1 MIEHVIDLGSL
12 AMSKTT
18 NIKRLLCPQNI
29 AVVGGAEAAEV
40 IRQSRK
46 TGFKG
51 EIWAVNARR
60 SEIEGVKCVAS
71 VNDLPTAPDAAFVAI
86 PREPAISVIKDL
98 EKMGAGGVICYAS
111 GFSETSDG
119 QGYHRD
125 LMNSVG
131 DLALVGP
138 NCYGILNYLDGAALW
153 PDHHGGQHVDKGVA
167 IITQSGNIGISL
179 TMQERSL
186 PVSYMISVGNQSV
199 LSIPDYIDALCD
211 DDRVTAIGLHMEGVD
226 DISGFCRAVNKA
238 RSKGIP
244 VVALKSG
251 GSDIGAEIALSHTS
265 TLAGSDELYSA
276 LFQRIGI
283 ARVRTLSEMIETLK
297 LLHVAGPLSGN
308 NISSLSCSGGDAA
321 LIADFGSQ
329 LGLKFK
335 PIPDV
340 QASQLQKQLG
350 DKVSIS
356 NPFDYHTYIWG
367 DVEEKTNCFT
377 RVMQGKYDISL
388 LVLDY
393 PKSDLSE
400 AHEWDIA
407 LDAMIAAQKNSGY
420 QAAVLAT
427 LPENLP
433 EKARSTLIRNNV
445 VPLQGVEDGLKA
457 ISSAAWINARWKELA
472 NNNVSSTVRKFSEVE
487 NEIVLLDETQAKS
500 ILKEHGLPIP
510 RSETVTIS
518 EAGFTAKRIGF
529 PVVVKAVSADLAHKT
544 EAGGVTLNLQ
554 NAEAVTSAAERMAH
568 LSDKVLVESMITDVV
583 AEVIIGVTRD
593 PQFGLSLVIGSGGVW
608 VELLQDSTPLL
619 LPVSRD
625 DIHSALKK
633 LKLYKL
639 LEGYRGQ
646 PAGDIDA
653 LIDTI
658 LSVADFALENN
669 DRLAE
674 MDLNPVMVLPKGKG
688 VVIADAMIRMSSEER
703 VN

>member
-1 MIEHVIDLGSL
+1 
-12 AMSKTT
+12 MSKSA
-18 NIKRLLCPQNI
+18 NIKRLLCPKNI

-46 TGFKG
+46 TGFQG
-51 EIWAVNARR
+51 ELWAVNARR
-60 SEIEGVKCVAS
+60 NEIEGLKCFAS

-119 QGYHRD
+119 QDYHTH
-125 LMNSVG
+125 LMSSVG

-186 PVSYMISVGNQSV
+186 PIAYMISVGNQAA
-199 LSIPDYIDALCD
+199 LSMPDYIDALCD

-226 DISGFCRAVNKA
+226 DIPGFCGAVDKA
-238 RSKGIP
+238 RTKGIP
-244 VVALKSG
+244 VIALKSG

-265 TLAGSDELYSA
+265 TLAGSDELYTA
-276 LFQRIGI
+276 LFQRIGV
-283 ARVRTLSEMIETLK
+283 ARVRTLSEMVETLK

-308 NISSLSCSGGDAA
+308 NIASLSCSGGDAA

-329 LGLKFK
+329 LGLKFN

-340 QASQLQKQLG
+340 QSSQLQKQLG
-350 DKVSIS
+350 EKVSIS

-367 DVEEKTNCFT
+367 DIEEKTNCFT
-377 RVMQGKYDISL
+377 RVMQGGYDISL

-393 PKSDLSE
+393 PRGDLSE

-407 LDAMIAAQKNSGY
+407 LDAMIAAQKNSGH

-433 EKARSTLIRNNV
+433 AKARSTLIRNNV

-457 ISSAAWINARWKELA
+457 ISSAAWISFRWKELV
-472 NNNVSSTVRKFSEVE
+472 NSDVCLMTEKCSDVE
-487 NEIVLLDETQAKS
+487 GDVILLDEALAKLR
-500 ILKEHGLPIP
+500 LKEYGFIVPE
-510 RSETVTIS
+510 SETVAIS
-518 EAGFTAKRIGF
+518 EAGFTAEQIGF

-544 EAGGVTLNLQ
+544 EVGGVALNLQ
-554 NAEAVTSAAERMAH
+554 SAKEVICAAERMAH
-568 LSDKVLVESMITDVV
+568 LSDNVLVESMITDVV

-593 PQFGLSLVIGSGGVW
+593 PQFGLSLVVGSGGVW
-608 VELLQDSTPLL
+608 VELMQDSIALL
-619 LPVSRD
+619 LPVSRYD
-625 DIHSALKK
+625 LHAALKK

-639 LEGYRGQ
+639 LNGYRGQ
-646 PAGDIDA
+646 GAGDIDT

-658 LSVADFALENN
+658 LLVADFARHNENK
-669 DRLAE
+669 LVE

-688 VVIADAMIRMSSEER
+688 VVVADAMIRMVSEER

>member
-1 MIEHVIDLGSL
+1 
-12 AMSKTT
+12 MSKSS
-18 NIKRLLCPQNI
+18 NIKRLLCPKNI
-29 AVVGGAEAAEV
+29 AVVGGTEAAEV

-46 TGFKG
+46 TGFQG

-60 SEIEGVKCVAS
+60 SEVEGLKCFAS
-71 VNDLPTAPDAAFVAI
+71 VKDLPTAPDAAFVAI

-98 EKMGAGGVICYAS
+98 ETMGAGGVICYAS

-119 QGYHRD
+119 QEYHTD
-125 LMNSVG
+125 LMKSVG

-186 PVSYMISVGNQSV
+186 PVAYMISVGNQAV
-199 LSIPDYIDALCD
+199 LSISDYIDALCD

-226 DISGFCRAVNKA
+226 DVPEFCGAVNRA

-244 VVALKSG
+244 VIALKSG

-276 LFQRIGI
+276 LFQRIGV

-329 LGLKFK
+329 LGLKFN

-367 DVEEKTNCFT
+367 NIEEKTNCFT
-377 RVMQGKYDISL
+377 RVMQGGYDISL
-388 LVLDY
+388 LILDY
-393 PKSDLSE
+393 PKSDLSK

-407 LDAMIAAQKNSGY
+407 LDAMIAAQRKSGH

-433 EKARSTLIRNNV
+433 AKARSTLIRNNV

-457 ISSAAWINARWKELA
+457 ISSAAWISSRWKELT
-472 NNNVSSTVRKFSEVE
+472 NNNVSSIVEKSSEIE
-487 NEIVLLDETQAKS
+487 GEIVLLDEAQAKS
-500 ILKEHGLPIP
+500 ILNEYGLPIP
-510 RSETVTIS
+510 KSETVSIS
-518 EAGFTAKRIGF
+518 EAGFVAEQIGF

-544 EAGGVTLNLQ
+544 EAGGVALNLQ
-554 NAEAVTSAAERMAH
+554 SVADVTCAAERMAH
-568 LSDKVLVESMITDVV
+568 LSDDVLVESMITDIV
-583 AEVIIGVTRD
+583 AEVIVGVTRD
-593 PQFGLSLVIGSGGVW
+593 PQFGLSLVVGSGGVW
-608 VELLQDSTPLL
+608 VELMQDAIPLL

-625 DIHSALKK
+625 DIHVALKK

-646 PAGDIDA
+646 PVGDIDA
-653 LIDTI
+653 LINTI
-658 LSVADFALENN
+658 LLVADFARHNEKNLV
-669 DRLAE
+669 E

-688 VVIADAMIRMSSEER
+688 IVIADAMIRMASEER